1 MVKQTERL
9 EKALE
14 GLTYE
19 NSWDSVSGRMMV
31 EQALALSRIADLLE
45 PLNLEKISLSL
56 KDAKRLAEL

>member
-1 MVKQTERL
+1 
-9 EKALE
+9 
-14 GLTYE
+14 
-19 NSWDSVSGRMMV
+19 MMV